1 MEILDQNGEQ
11 SNPPPRNRI
20 QIVKGWF
27 DAAGKQHE
35 KIGAG
40 QLVRS

>member
-11 SNPPPRNRI
+11 SKRLRHRV
-20 QIVKGWF
+20 QIVKGWL
-27 DAAGKQHE
+27 DAAGRQHE
-35 KIGAG
+35 KIGAA